1 MMAYR
6 KYYEDKKK
14 QKRYENRCSIL
25 KYTIKGE
32 FGDSYIND
40 FHQPLIMQLARLELE
55 MEELEMMLCNDI
67 TNKDVRGWLKEA
79 RAEYNKKIGQLNM
92 SMKDMRKDS
101 GTKKSDDKKETVS
114 FFGGM
119 E

>member
-1 MMAYR
+1 
-6 KYYEDKKK
+6 
-14 QKRYENRCSIL
+14 
-25 KYTIKGE
+25 
-32 FGDSYIND
+32 
-40 FHQPLIMQLARLELE
+40 MQLARLELE